1 MYVEYAKVHK
11 HNSFFLKKTSVFIA
25 LSYSN
30 SVYVRNYMF
39 VFATMM
45 YLRKDCINR
54 LTDASKVRDSCFLR
68 KSDLH

>member
-1 MYVEYAKVHK
+1 
-11 HNSFFLKKTSVFIA
+11 VFIA